1 MSGLHANQI
10 HELAFAYEIKTF
22 LPSFLRLFHLLKD
35 YKMLN
40 EKYLLEFLKYVG
52 QDLPELFNR
61 LQQLANEVIDL
72 ESKKK
77 QSIDAL
83 AQLTDKL
90 SLVS

>member
-1 MSGLHANQI
+1 MI
-10 HELAFAYEIKTF
+10 

-77 QSIDAL
+77 QSTDVL